1 MTTQIPA
8 PPPTETDPPPAPSPT
23 IASRYA
29 AFVAGRRSKWVV
41 LVLWL
46 LLMGIGGS
54 LAAGL
59 ADVQDNDPETWLPS
73 SAQSTKAVQLAEKYF
88 ADKDSSTAV
97 IVYAR
102 QGGLTQADLSR
113 IDSDRA
119 NLADKV
125 AVGDVSPA
133 VVSEDKVAAFVSLP
147 LRTSPSDVTVLTD
160 KVKEAGKLT
169 ADGAPAG
176 LDVKI
181 TGEAGSV
188 KDFADVYSGMDG
200 ALLGAAL
207 GVVALLLLIT
217 YRSPVLWL
225 IPLIAVGL
233 ASQVASGVVY
243 LLAKHAGLVVNG
255 QSAYVLMVLAVG
267 VGTDYALLL
276 IARYREELHRR
287 EDRHTAMALAV
298 HGSLPALAA
307 SAATVTIAT
316 LCLVFGS
323 MNSTKGLGP
332 VVAIGV
338 VLVFFAMTSLLP
350 ALLVI
355 LGRWVFWPV
364 KPRVTEGYDLSPAQ
378 GHNKWARIA
387 GAVARRPRAV
397 WIGTALV
404 LGVMTLGIVGVQTGQ
419 TQAEQFTGKV
429 DSVTGQQ
436 VLAKHFPAGSSA
448 PADVYVL
455 DAGAETA
462 TATVAKVPGVSSV
475 NTLAAKGGW
484 THLTAVLRDAPDSAA
499 AKDTVRDIR
508 KALDGANGPAA
519 DAVVGGQTAVALDVS
534 EAQGDEENLLIP
546 LILAV
551 VLVMLLV
558 LLRAVTASVMLLV
571 SVVLSFAAAV
581 GTASLLFH
589 ALDHAKIDRGLVLF
603 GFIFLVALGVD
614 YTIFLMTRAR
624 EEVALRGHR
633 EGILTAVTVTGGV
646 ITSAGVVLAATFCV
660 LAAIPTVSA
669 LQQGLLVAVGILLD
683 TFLVRSLLVP
693 ALALDLGPRIWRP
706 GLTAQ
711 ETAPH
716 EPGKSRAEVPSPV

>member
-1 MTTQIPA
+1 M
-8 PPPTETDPPPAPSPT
+8 
-23 IASRYA
+23 
-29 AFVAGRRSKWVV
+29 

-73 SAQSTKAVQLAEKYF
+73 SAQSTKAVQLAEQHF

-102 QGGLTQADLSR
+102 EGGLTQADLTK
-113 IDSDRA
+113 IDIDRA
-119 NLADKV
+119 ALADKV
-125 AVGDVSPA
+125 AVGEVSPA
-133 VVSEDKVAAFVSLP
+133 MVSEDKIAAFVSVP
-147 LRTSPSDVTVLTD
+147 LRTSPSDNKVLTD
-160 KVKEAGKLT
+160 KVEEAGKLT
-169 ADGAPAG
+169 SDGAPAG

-188 KDFADVYSGMDG
+188 ADFAEVYSGMDG

-255 QSAYVLMVLAVG
+255 QSAYVLMVLSVG

-276 IARYREELHRR
+276 IARYREELHRH
-287 EDRHTAMALAV
+287 EDRHTAMSLAV

-307 SAATVTIAT
+307 SAATVAIAT

-364 KPRVTEGYDLSPAQ
+364 KPRVTAGYDPSSAQ
-378 GHNKWARIA
+378 GHSTWAKIA
-387 GAVARRPRAV
+387 GAVGRRPRAV
-397 WIGTALV
+397 WVGTALV
-404 LGVMTLGIVGVQTGQ
+404 LGVMALGIAGVQTGQ

-448 PADVYVL
+448 PADVYVR
-455 DAGAETA
+455 DAGAESA
-462 TATVAKVPGVSSV
+462 AAAVAKVPGVSSV
-475 NTLAAKGGW
+475 STQVAKGGW
-484 THLTAVLRDAPDSAA
+484 THLAAVLRDSPDSAA
-499 AKDTVRDIR
+499 AKDTIRDIR
-508 KALDGANGPAA
+508 KALDGSSGPAA
-519 DAVVGGQTAVALDVS
+519 DAVVGGQSAVALDVS
-534 EAQGDEENLLIP
+534 EAQASEEKLLIP

-551 VLVMLLV
+551 VLVMLLI
-558 LLRAVTASVMLLV
+558 LLRATIASALLLV
-571 SVVLSFAAAV
+571 SVVLSFGAAV
-581 GTASLLFH
+581 GAASLLFH
-589 ALDHAKIDRGLVLF
+589 ALDYPKIDRGLVLF
-603 GFIFLVALGVD
+603 GFIFLVALGID
-614 YTIFLMTRAR
+614 YTIFLMTRAK
-624 EEVALRGHR
+624 EEVRLRGHR

-646 ITSAGVVLAATFCV
+646 ITSAGVVLAATFLV

-706 GLTAQ
+706 GLTPE

-716 EPGKSRAEVPSPV
+716 EPGKTRSEEPSTV

>member
-1 MTTQIPA
+1 V
-8 PPPTETDPPPAPSPT
+8 
-23 IASRYA
+23 SRYA

-41 LVLWL
+41 LVLWF

-59 ADVQDNDPETWLPS
+59 ADVQDNDPEAWLPS
-73 SAQSTKAVQLAEKYF
+73 SAQSTKAVQLAEQYF

-102 QGGLTQADLSR
+102 EGGLTQADLSR
-113 IDSDRA
+113 IDGDRA
-119 NLADKV
+119 RLADKV
-125 AVGDVSPA
+125 AIGKVSPA
-133 VVSEDKVAAFVSLP
+133 VVSEDKVAAFVSVP
-147 LRTSPSDVTVLTD
+147 LRTSPSDNKVLTD
-160 KVKEAGKLT
+160 KVTEAGKLT
-169 ADGAPAG
+169 SDGAPAG
-176 LDVKI
+176 LDIKI
-181 TGEAGSV
+181 TGEAGSIA
-188 KDFADVYSGMDG
+188 DFAEVYSGMDG
-200 ALLGAAL
+200 ALLGVAL
-207 GVVALLLLIT
+207 GVVALLLLVT

-225 IPLIAVGL
+225 IPLITVGL

-243 LLAKHAGLVVNG
+243 LLAKHAGLMVNG
-255 QSAYVLMVLAVG
+255 QSAYVLMVLSVG

-276 IARYREELHRR
+276 ISRYREELHRH
-287 EDRHTAMALAV
+287 EDRHTAMSLAV
-298 HGSLPALAA
+298 HGSLSALAA
-307 SAATVTIAT
+307 SAATVTIAS

-323 MNSTKGLGP
+323 MNSTRGLGP

-364 KPRVTEGYDLSPAQ
+364 KPRVTAGYDPNSAQ
-378 GHNKWARIA
+378 GHSRWAKIA
-387 GAVARRPRAV
+387 AAVGRRPRAV

-404 LGVMTLGIVGVQTGQ
+404 LGVMALGIAGVQTGQ

-448 PADVYVL
+448 PADVYVR
-455 DAGAETA
+455 DAGAESA
-462 TATVAKVPGVSSV
+462 TAVVAKVPGVSSV
-475 NTLAAKGGW
+475 STQVAKGGW

-508 KALDGANGPAA
+508 TALDGSTGPAA
-519 DAVVGGQTAVALDVS
+519 DAVVGGQSAVALDVS
-534 EAQGDEENLLIP
+534 EAQGDEEALLIP

-551 VLVMLLV
+551 VLVMLFI
-558 LLRAVTASVMLLV
+558 LLRATIASAVLLG
-571 SVVLSFAAAV
+571 SVVLSFAAAI

-614 YTIFLMTRAR
+614 YTIFLMTRAK
-624 EEVALRGHR
+624 EEVRLRGHR

-693 ALALDLGPRIWRP
+693 ALALDLGPRFWRP
-706 GLTAQ
+706 GLTPQ

-716 EPGKSRAEVPSPV
+716 ESAKSRAEAPSTV